1 VESPGYLTAKQ
12 GDFHAL
18 YDYRGRAAY
27 YIKLG
32 DRTVYDL
39 TGKPAFKIEND
50 WLLRHDGGADLY
62 FGVSVIDGEP
72 NPGSDEEMEFERLR
86 AEIFP
91 ELAPL
96 SKTRPSYERRSK
108 TQRNE
113 SRWKQSCKRRLRQSS
128 D

>member
-39 TGKPAFKIEND
+39 TGARVQD
-50 WLLRHDGGADLY
+50 R
-62 FGVSVIDGEP
+62 
-72 NPGSDEEMEFERLR
+72 ERLV
-86 AEIFP
+86 A
-91 ELAPL
+91 AP
-96 SKTRPSYERRSK
+96 RWRRRSVFWRFGHRWR
-108 TQRNE
+108 TE
-113 SRWKQSCKRRLRQSS
+113 SGL
-128 D
+128 